1 MKPSAIPASF
11 EDLTDILA
19 LQKVTFQSEAIL
31 YDDDKL
37 PPLTETLA
45 DIQHDFYQKIIL
57 KIVIDSQIVAS
68 GRGSFEN
75 NIVHIERLSVH
86 PDYQKRGLGTILIKT
101 LENHFPNPHFFK
113 LFTGFKSF
121 SNLRWYKKLGYEVI
135 GEKQYSEKLKLH
147 FMMKKVANPLK
158 IKVCGMR
165 DTRNVI
171 ALTELPIDYMG
182 FIFYEKSAR
191 YVSTIPDLT
200 TFKKLPNLKK
210 VGVFV
215 NADLDF
221 LLGKVR
227 EFGLNVIQLHGK
239 ETPQYIEELKTKYL
253 KLNALGSKLKNFDDA
268 FENNSSKLDALR
280 EEILINTAK
289 LNAIGNELVVNPAK
303 LIAIKNDVAMNLSR
317 LNALKN
323 ELATNASK
331 ISAFKNELAIN
342 ASKMEVW
349 KAFSVDNSFD
359 FNETKSFDGFAD
371 KFLFDTK
378 TPLHGGS
385 GQKFD
390 WAILNQ
396 YEGQTPFFLSGG
408 ISAPDVE
415 EIRAIEHPMF
425 YGVDLNSKFEISPA
439 LKDVPMLKK
448 FVEDLRF

>member
-1 MKPSAIPASF
+1 M
-11 EDLTDILA
+11 
-19 LQKVTFQSEAIL
+19 
-31 YDDDKL
+31 
-37 PPLTETLA
+37 
-45 DIQHDFYQKIIL
+45 
-57 KIVIDSQIVAS
+57 
-68 GRGSFEN
+68 
-75 NIVHIERLSVH
+75 
-86 PDYQKRGLGTILIKT
+86 
-101 LENHFPNPHFFK
+101 
-113 LFTGFKSF
+113 
-121 SNLRWYKKLGYEVI
+121 
-135 GEKQYSEKLKLH
+135 
-147 FMMKKVANPLK
+147 
-158 IKVCGMR
+158 
-165 DTRNVI
+165 
-171 ALTELPIDYMG
+171 
-182 FIFYEKSAR
+182 
-191 YVSTIPDLT
+191 T